1 MKKLAHT
8 LAEVLVA
15 LAVIGVVGA
24 VVMPLT
30 NKFKPDVNKI
40 KFLRNYDAIVQ
51 VNQHLIYDTDLYP
64 HFLDGTNISDF
75 PLIDNGEVEYDGK
88 DYGGSDYNKYCQFL
102 GLFLANEE
110 ALNTCSNNYRGDIE
124 GDPVFSSK
132 DGTDYWV
139 YTLIDYPVEY
149 RSDIYI
155 DVDGYKNGEN
165 CINENDESCLT
176 PDRFKLHV
184 KSDGDILP
192 GDYMARYYLKTRT
205 NYRLNRDKVIDY
217 EETLIPENT
226 FVINQNGD

>member
-8 LAEVLVA
+8 LAEILVA

-51 VNQHLIYDTDLYP
+51 VNQHLIYDTDLYL
-64 HFLDGTNISDF
+64 HFLNGTNISDF
-75 PLIDNGEVEYDGK
+75 PLIDTSEVEYDGK
-88 DYGGSDYNKYCQFL
+88 QYGGDDYNKYCQFL

-110 ALNTCSNNYRGDIE
+110 ALNTCSIYYRDEIE
-124 GDPVFSSK
+124 GVPFFSSK

-139 YTLIDYPVEY
+139 YTSIDPVEY
-149 RSDIYI
+149 RTDIYI
-155 DVDGYKNGEN
+155 DVDGYRNGEN
-165 CINENDESCLT
+165 CVYDSEERCTS

-184 KSDGDILP
+184 KADGEIIP
-192 GDYMARYYLKTRT
+192 GDFMARYYLRTRT

-226 FVINQNGD
+226 FVIDQNGD

>member
-8 LAEVLVA
+8 LAEILVA

-64 HFLDGTNISDF
+64 QFVNGRNISDF
-75 PLIDNGEVEYDGK
+75 PLIDNSVVVYDEK
-88 DYGGSDYNKYCQFL
+88 NYGGGYNKYCQFL

-110 ALNTCSNNYRGDIE
+110 ALNTCSNDYSDEID
-124 GDPVFSSK
+124 GDPHFSSK

-139 YTLIDYPVEY
+139 YTSIDPVEY
-149 RSDIYI
+149 RTDIYI
-155 DVDGYKNGEN
+155 DVDGAQNGEN
-165 CINENDESCLT
+165 CINENDGSCLT

-192 GDYMARYYLKTRT
+192 GDYMARYYLRTRT

-226 FVINQNGD
+226 FVINQNGN